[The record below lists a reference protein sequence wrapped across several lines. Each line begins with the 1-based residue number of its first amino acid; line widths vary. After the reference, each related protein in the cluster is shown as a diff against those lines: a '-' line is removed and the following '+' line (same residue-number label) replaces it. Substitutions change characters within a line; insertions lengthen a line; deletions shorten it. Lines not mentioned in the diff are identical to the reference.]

1 MHPSMHTRADDGAR
15 NPFRRIRQGRRALGA
30 ATAVV
35 GIIAGMLISGPLA
48 GATPT
53 YKFYSDAAGPSPI
66 YVGATTTIT
75 TTLTNGSI
83 SNQPWGSAELTI
95 GSLPSTAV
103 TNIGVVSPAGWSAK
117 FASTNPAVILLTST
131 NTASI
136 QPGASL
142 VVTFSLTPT
151 TASPITI
158 ATVVKQSND
167 FSGTGNNF
175 KNSGSDPTI
184 QVIPVT
190 LAFQQQPS
198 DVATDTTSPNHFMCP
213 PVSVL
218 VTANTVPVAGISVT
232 ITNGGPNDPGLH
244 FGATAVTASGV
255 TSSSDNNGLATFGA
269 GDCSTGFTG
278 TKLGTGYTLSANSSA
293 ASGAVTSSTF
303 AVVQSIVSCP
313 QGAKC
318 NSGNLNS
325 PANGTSGSITTD
337 TFGTPGKLLGSFGQG
352 GLTCDNRVTTSAVT
366 ADPLDFA
373 SIGTAVDGIVTLTF
387 PKAVVNNLANNGTP
401 LMQVCAGASASFPG
415 STDLG
420 AGVTPEF
427 QGLVANCTTGYTTVP
442 NNICVLSR
450 SKNAAN
456 ETIQLFVQ
464 NLSDPH
470 AW

>member
-1 MHPSMHTRADDGAR
+1 MDPTMHTRADDGTR
-15 NPFRRIRQGRRALGA
+15 GLFRRSRPRRRAVGA
-30 ATAVV
+30 VVAVV
-35 GIIAGMLISGPLA
+35 GIIAGLLISGPLA

-53 YKFYSDAAGPSPI
+53 YKFYTSAAGPSPI

-75 TTLTNGSI
+75 TTLANSAN
-83 SNQPWGSAELTI
+83 SNQPFGSAELTI
-95 GSLPSTAV
+95 GSLPSSAV
-103 TNIGVVSPAGWSAK
+103 TNIGVPSGWSAT
-117 FASTNPAVILLTST
+117 FASTNPAIILLTST
-131 NTASI
+131 NSASI
-136 QPGASL
+136 LPGHSL

-151 TASPITI
+151 TAASIPI

-175 KNSGSDPTI
+175 NNSGHDPVI

-190 LAFQQQPS
+190 IAFQQEPS

-218 VTANTVPVAGISVT
+218 VTAGTVPVAGISVT

-244 FGATAVTASGV
+244 FGANAVTAAGV
-255 TSSSDNNGLATFGA
+255 TRTSDSNGLATFGA
-269 GDCSTGFTG
+269 ADCSSGFTG
-278 TKLGTGYTLSANSSA
+278 TNLGASYTLSANSSA
-293 ASGAVTSSTF
+293 ASGAITSSTF
-303 AVVQSIVSCP
+303 AVVQSIVSCSA
-313 QGAKC
+313 GATC

-325 PANGTSGSITTD
+325 PTNGTSGTINSD

-352 GLTCDNRVTTSAVT
+352 GLSCDNQVTTSAVT
-366 ADPLDFA
+366 ADPLDFQ
-373 SIGTAVDGIVTLTF
+373 SIGTAVSGIVTLTF

-427 QGLVANCTTGYTTVP
+427 QGLVANCTTGYTGVP

>member
-1 MHPSMHTRADDGAR
+1 MDPSMHARADDEAR
-15 NPFRRIRQGRRALGA
+15 GLLRRRRSGRRALGA
-30 ATAVV
+30 VVAVA
-35 GIIAGMLISGPLA
+35 GIIAGLLISGPLA

-53 YKFYSDAAGPSPI
+53 YKYYSDTAGPSPI

-75 TTLTNGSI
+75 TTLTNSPI
-83 SNQPWGSAELTI
+83 SNQPFGSAELTI
-95 GSLPSTAV
+95 GNLASSAV
-103 TNIGVVSPAGWSAK
+103 TNIGVPTGWSAQ
-117 FASTNPAVILLTST
+117 FASTSPAIILLTSV

-142 VVTFSLTPT
+142 TVTFSLTPT
-151 TASPITI
+151 TASSILI

-167 FSGTGNNF
+167 FSGTGNTF

-190 LAFQQQPS
+190 LSFHQQPS
-198 DVATDTTSPNHFMCP
+198 DVATNTTSPNHFMCP

-244 FGATAVTASGV
+244 FGTAAVTSSGV
-255 TSSSDNNGLATFGA
+255 TRTSDNSGLATFGA
-269 GDCSTGFTG
+269 SDCSTGFTG
-278 TKLGTGYTLSANSSA
+278 TNLGTGYTLSANSSA
-293 ASGAVTSSTF
+293 AAGAVTSSTF

-313 QGAKC
+313 QGATC
-318 NSGNLNS
+318 TSGNLNS
-325 PANGTSGSITTD
+325 PTNGTSGTINSD

-352 GLTCDNRVTTSAVT
+352 GLSCDDQVTTSAVT
-366 ADPLDFA
+366 ADPLDFQ
-373 SIGTAVDGIVTLTF
+373 SIGTAVSGIVTLTF

-420 AGVTPEF
+420 SNVTPEF
-427 QGLVANCTTGYTTVP
+427 QGLVANCTTGYTSVA